1 MYDEPTGGYPRT
13 TVLILLLNMS
23 GKLTYLNML
32 NISGKLTYFK
42 TAGNINYAYS
52 PLKISCRDVVG
63 VISSFLWGQR

>member
-1 MYDEPTGGYPRT
+1 M
-13 TVLILLLNMS
+13 LNMS